1 MLLNLLLPR
10 GPPGPP
16 EGPTRPKAQARPSPA
31 QGQISED
38 LEIWGPGNLEMW
50 NPNKSK
56 KQKFSKSKSVLP
68 KMSAR
73 SGLLGTKSFWP
84 YWGPS
89 EAIFSMD
96 HRNQNKINNICLFSL
111 VGQWALFTWGW
122 GNRYVCLSCPIWQ
135 ACDHQNTGVKSQV
148 LGTAVTLLDN
158 SLKCKW
164 LIQKIALA
172 KDNDSWSSICYCF
185 LDP

>member
-1 MLLNLLLPR
+1 MSKMKILKIQICSAQNVGKVWINRKKTSR
-10 GPPGPP
+10 GPFGAIPGIFPMD
-16 EGPTRPKAQARPSPA
+16 RNNPK
-31 QGQISED
+31 
-38 LEIWGPGNLEMW
+38 NV
-50 NPNKSK
+50 
-56 KQKFSKSKSVLP
+56 KQK
-68 KMSAR
+68 
-73 SGLLGTKSFWP
+73 
-84 YWGPS
+84 
-89 EAIFSMD
+89 
-96 HRNQNKINNICLFSL
+96 CLFSL